1 MNNSKVKITAKTK
14 NPAVIFAGRE
24 LKRYLKL
31 AGIQIVRKDCDI
43 ELILECSESSE
54 NDRILI
60 KPFQNG
66 YLISGS
72 NPRSVLFAVYR
83 FLHELGFRWIRSG
96 KRGEIIPIVS
106 KIRKDISIEEK
117 PSYKYRTICI
127 EGACS
132 LKHILDI
139 IDWAAKNYMNGYFIQ
154 FENGTYFLKR
164 WYRHQDNPYMK
175 PEKFDAVKV
184 CKKIEDEVK
193 KRGMRLEKIGH
204 GWTCKV
210 LGIEGEGWDS
220 EKDTIEKV
228 PPEKIGWL
236 AMIDGKRQLFRNVP
250 LNTNLCYSNPAV
262 RSAIAD
268 AIVDYAERHPEVDA
282 IHFWLADGSN
292 NNCECADCMK
302 ERVSDLYVKI
312 LNELDEKLTEKKLK
326 TKIVFLIYVDLLWPP
341 EKERIKNQ
349 DRFILMF
356 APITR
361 DYLHSFAEARVEKG
375 ITPYVKNRL
384 EFPKNSADNALYL
397 EKWQEMFK
405 GEGVDFDYHL
415 IWACYY
421 DLNHFTLGS
430 VLHRD
435 IKYLKKMKL
444 DGFISCQNQRN
455 SFPTNLLMDIMAQ
468 TLWNKN
474 KSFNAI
480 VDETFQTAFGKKES
494 KIVAGFL
501 KKMSDLWKPFFNP
514 VFIPQPDQTR
524 IKKGIQNI
532 EIMKKLCTEF
542 RPIVK
547 RKLRTEKIAIGWSW
561 KYLWY
566 YLQLLD
572 LMLPAF
578 YSYLLREENCEKEF
592 EKVLDYLRKKEKII
606 HPALDVSTFIK
617 VLQWR
622 INEAKGIS

>member
-361 DYLHSFAEARVEKG
+361 DYL
-375 ITPYVKNRL
+375 T
-384 EFPKNSADNALYL
+384 
-397 EKWQEMFK
+397 
-405 GEGVDFDYHL
+405 HL
-415 IWACYY
+415 QKPE
-421 DLNHFTLGS
+421 L
-430 VLHRD
+430 
-435 IKYLKKMKL
+435 
-444 DGFISCQNQRN
+444 
-455 SFPTNLLMDIMAQ
+455 
-468 TLWNKN
+468 
-474 KSFNAI
+474 
-480 VDETFQTAFGKKES
+480 KKES
-494 KIVAGFL
+494 H
-501 KKMSDLWKPFFNP
+501 
-514 VFIPQPDQTR
+514 
-524 IKKGIQNI
+524 
-532 EIMKKLCTEF
+532 
-542 RPIVK
+542 
-547 RKLRTEKIAIGWSW
+547 
-561 KYLWY
+561 
-566 YLQLLD
+566 
-572 LMLPAF
+572 LM
-578 YSYLLREENCEKEF
+578 
-592 EKVLDYLRKKEKII
+592 
-606 HPALDVSTFIK
+606 
-617 VLQWR
+617 
-622 INEAKGIS
+622 